1 MTTRRTRT
9 VGLLLFPGFEPLD
22 AFGPVEAFVISE
34 WPGARLD
41 SPRPFKLVTVAAQAE
56 AVAMRGGTLV
66 LPDCD
71 VASCPALDVLLVPGG
86 TGTRTEYRN
95 RELLDFIAARAPS
108 LEVLASVCTGAA
120 LLGAAGVAGRAAG
133 HHQPPRLRLGGL
145 GLTAERALGPGEPLG
160 RRRPRGDLG
169 RGLGRDRHGA
179 PPGGA
184 AGRPRGRGRG
194 GAAHGVPLGALPGG
208 PLASSSRRAPRA
220 PSSPA
225 SRG

>member
-1 MTTRRTRT
+1 MTTPRTRT

-120 LLGAAGVAGRAAG
+120 LLGAAGALDGLPATTNRRAFDWVVSVSPPSVRWDRESRWVDAGRVVTSAGVSAGTDMALHLVERLAGPEVAEEAA
-133 HHQPPRLRLGGL
+133 RRMEYRW
-145 GLTAERALGPGEPLG
+145 ER
-160 RRRPRGDLG
+160 
-169 RGLGRDRHGA
+169 
-179 PPGGA
+179 
-184 AGRPRGRGRG
+184 
-194 GAAHGVPLGALPGG
+194 
-208 PLASSSRRAPRA
+208 
-220 PSSPA
+220 SPA
-225 SRG
+225 GP